1 MERRNL
7 MDQEKKKHLTN
18 ITLRLINHVR
28 LPWHDF
34 EDDCILRMSKLELIN
49 KKKKNLWHH
58 SYCFISKT
66 VIKCFSKVGSTG
78 EQRSGYF
85 DACT

>member
-1 MERRNL
+1 

-49 KKKKNLWHH
+49 KTKKESLAPQLLFHQQNCNQML
-58 SYCFISKT
+58 
-66 VIKCFSKVGSTG
+66 
-78 EQRSGYF
+78 
-85 DACT
+85 